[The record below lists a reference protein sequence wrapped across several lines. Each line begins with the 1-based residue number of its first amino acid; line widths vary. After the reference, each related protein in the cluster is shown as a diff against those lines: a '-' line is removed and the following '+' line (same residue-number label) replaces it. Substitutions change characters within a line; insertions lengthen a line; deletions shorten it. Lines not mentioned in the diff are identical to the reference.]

1 MENSLVVLLLQE
13 CTSLYR
19 RVMSPIVCGLV
30 TNKDR
35 NVPVYTAILYLLVFD
50 IVVINLGN
58 MTTKSVTSIVRYVI
72 QVDLSDSQILKEYF

>member
-1 MENSLVVLLLQE
+1 MCE
-13 CTSLYR
+13 
-19 RVMSPIVCGLV
+19 LV

-35 NVPVYTAILYLLVFD
+35 NVPVYTAILYLFD

-58 MTTKSVTSIVRYVI
+58 MTTKSITSIVRYVI